1 MKEIGIRALQQNASA
16 TVHRVADGES
26 LDVTERGRPIARLVP
41 IGRTQRE
48 MLLASGKLRPA
59 LIDRDE
65 YLIRRAGHL
74 ARRTEGERNAP
85 EPTIGA
91 GVPSSTAEVLDDL
104 RADRI

>member
-74 ARRTEGERNAP
+74 ARRAAGERSAH
-85 EPTIGA
+85 EPATGA
-91 GVPSSTAEVLDDL
+91 GAPPSTAEVLDDL